1 MLCLSSK
8 GRYATR
14 VLVFLASGP
23 ADQMCTTTEIA
34 ASEGLSTG
42 YVQQLMGPLQAAGLV
57 VGYRGKQGGFRLAR
71 SAHLITVADALRVVE
86 GEFRLAPCHDGGNCE
101 RIGTCAARETWV
113 DAATLLEEFFERT
126 TIAQL
131 VERAERM
138 AADNQHSQPQLEPM
152 LESGTEKAEKGVNAC
167 RS

>member
-1 MLCLSSK
+1 MLCISSK

-23 ADQMCTTTEIA
+23 ADKMHTTNEIA
-34 ASEGLSTG
+34 TSQGLSTG

-57 VGYRGKQGGFRLAR
+57 VGYRGKQGGFRLGR
-71 SAHLITVADALRVVE
+71 SAHLITVADTLRVVE

-101 RIGTCAARETWV
+101 RIGTCPTRATWV
-113 DAATLLEEFFERT
+113 DAATLLEDFFEQT

-131 VERAERM
+131 VERAEHM
-138 AADNQHSQPQLEPM
+138 AAGNQDSRPQLEPM
-152 LESGTEKAEKGVNAC
+152 PVPGPEKGVNAC